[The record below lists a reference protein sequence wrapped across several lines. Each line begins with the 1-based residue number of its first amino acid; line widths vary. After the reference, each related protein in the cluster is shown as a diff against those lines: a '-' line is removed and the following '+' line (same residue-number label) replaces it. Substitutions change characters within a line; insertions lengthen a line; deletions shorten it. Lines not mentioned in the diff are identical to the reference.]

1 MFGLRVENG
10 WKNSVSRRLQ
20 KCFLRPWAILW
31 SFLEKLENTF
41 QGEVT
46 LTDIL
51 FVYCDSAVLDVI
63 STRLDSNLM
72 LQSMPFIPGDE
83 MDNIHITR
91 KQETENELI
100 GELNEFS
107 DVIKPNIPR
116 VTLKDHKL
124 DFLDKPS
131 VRLKIRS
138 IGV

>member
-1 MFGLRVENG
+1 M
-10 WKNSVSRRLQ
+10 
-20 KCFLRPWAILW
+20 
-31 SFLEKLENTF
+31 EKLENTF

-100 GELNEFS
+100 GELNEF
-107 DVIKPNIPR
+107 KEN
-116 VTLKDHKL
+116 
-124 DFLDKPS
+124 DFRHISP
-131 VRLKIRS
+131 
-138 IGV
+138 